1 MKKNVIPLVFAA
13 VAAAG
18 AFGSPAYSA
27 EPGSVFVELP
37 TSAPLRVFGANNV
50 FVDRL
55 FIAPGP
61 GSGPGGTGPY
71 APPSFLQLLDSY
83 STTLQLGGV
92 DVGEVHDFVF
102 RDTRDDKLVFG
113 IQVRTED
120 DFEVNNIFRYGFT
133 GWTTAV
139 AWTFTSDMDL
149 RMYSAARTSV
159 GLGQGMDVFDPDT
172 VDLRS
177 DINEEEGNPV
187 SGLFM
192 IKTDAPA
199 YQLGELAWGVYQ
211 AGEEGQSLVLIQGL
225 GFVAAVP
232 EPSTYAMMGLGL
244 GGVILL
250 ARRRSKQA

>member
-1 MKKNVIPLVFAA
+1 MSVVLAA
-13 VAAAG
+13 AAAAG
-18 AFGSPAYSA
+18 AFASPAYSA

-37 TSAPLRVFGANNV
+37 TSAPLRVFGANNLL
-50 FVDRL
+50 VDQL
-55 FIAPGP
+55 FIANGP
-61 GSGPGGTGPY
+61 SSGPGTY
-71 APPSFLQLLDSY
+71 APPSFLQLLDSR
-83 STTLQLGGV
+83 STTLQWGGD

-102 RDTRDDKLVFG
+102 RDTRDNKLVFG
-113 IQVRTED
+113 IQVQTED
-120 DFEVNNIFRYGFT
+120 DFEVNNVFRYGFT
-133 GWTTAV
+133 GWSTAV

-149 RMYSAARTSV
+149 RMYSAARTAV
-159 GLGQGMDVFDPDT
+159 GLGQGVDVFSPDV
-172 VDLRS
+172 VDMRS

-199 YQLGELAWGVYQ
+199 YTLGERAWGVFQ
-211 AGEEGQSLVLIQGL
+211 AGEEGQDLILIEGS

-250 ARRRSKQA
+250 ARRRSKKA